1 MVASADG
8 YLYVYNLDITEG
20 GNCTLLK
27 QHRFVITF
35 KQVNIMVKHVYK
47 IKFQYCRL
55 DGKQDEVD
63 CATVSSTG
71 SGSGEAQATATAS
84 VQTVQNSGMI
94 FILSAYFYNKY
105 LGNLM

>member
-8 YLYVYNLDITEG
+8 YLYVYNLDVTEG

-35 KQVNIMVKHVYK
+35 KRVNIIAKNVYK

-94 FILSAYFYNKY
+94 FIPSSFFLNRY
-105 LGNLM
+105 LGYLK